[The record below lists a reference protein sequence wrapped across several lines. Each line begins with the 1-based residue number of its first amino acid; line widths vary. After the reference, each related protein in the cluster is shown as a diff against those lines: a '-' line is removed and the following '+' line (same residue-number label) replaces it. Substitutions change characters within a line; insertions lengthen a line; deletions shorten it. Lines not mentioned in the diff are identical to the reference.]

1 MANSSN
7 KLPTPTLFISNYYD
21 DLINQID
28 IYTESLLESIPKSR
42 SPRDVNKSLVDTRVI
57 AHREGQTVDAGE
69 EESWIFC
76 KTLKDPYNDTFS
88 FDESAIGNEI
98 NLDVDEDMKTSCEHD
113 GVHSIRMK
121 LIEYTQ
127 RLKEANLRWYDD
139 CTDKSQFKIET
150 TGIED
155 YTRRLIVP
163 KFCFVL
169 NLKSYIK
176 KMFTMCLFE
185 LDFYLRASEIKI
197 LK

>member
-1 MANSSN
+1 MANSST

-28 IYTESLLESIPKSR
+28 IYTESLLESTLNSQP
-42 SPRDVNKSLVDTRVI
+42 PRDVNKPIVDTRAA
-57 AHREGQTVDAGE
+57 AHREGQTVDVVE
-69 EESWIFC
+69 EEGWIFC
-76 KTLKDPYNDTFS
+76 KTLKDPYSDTFS
-88 FDESAIGNEI
+88 FDETAWIGNEI
-98 NLDVDEDMKTSCEHD
+98 NLDVKTSTHD
-113 GVHSIRMK
+113 EIHSIRMK

-127 RLKEANLRWYDD
+127 RLKEANMRWYDD
-139 CTDKSQFKIET
+139 CSDKSQFKIET
-150 TGIED
+150 IGVED

-169 NLKSYIK
+169 DLKSYIK